1 MINLVVLVL
10 IVGIVGGDGWM
21 VANEEDGVNV
31 EGLVP
36 ELVWKR
42 TLMGEEKTD
51 PVMWGCVRIR
61 S

>member
-1 MINLVVLVL
+1 
-10 IVGIVGGDGWM
+10 M

-42 TLMGEEKTD
+42 TLMGEGKTD